1 MTKEAEIGE
10 MCLKAKECQRP
21 DTRRHQ
27 SHKMGSPLEPLKG
40 FPGDSEGK
48 NPPAVFNY
56 FLATLHG
63 IAGTWFLKE
72 SNLYPL
78 AWKPRVLTT
87 GPPRNPSLF
96 FFDHTMYHEE

>member
-10 MCLKAKECQRP
+10 MCLEAKECQRP

-48 NPPAVFNY
+48 EPICSF
-56 FLATLHG
+56 
-63 IAGTWFLKE
+63 
-72 SNLYPL
+72 
-78 AWKPRVLTT
+78 
-87 GPPRNPSLF
+87 
-96 FFDHTMYHEE
+96 